1 MFTNFICK
9 VISCQ
14 HAQETKEQTITTHV
28 YPAAKRIERPGA
40 SPCSSTA
47 GFQCLP
53 GCYDLRP
60 AAQWHEDD
68 TRHRWNL
75 VVPARLI
82 SFSIETQPIPKGRPR
97 FTRSGHA
104 FTPQRTRDFESFI
117 KKVAKEN
124 VPPGF
129 CYEVPLSVELQ
140 FIFKVP
146 KSYSKA
152 KVKDCL
158 SGSIIPKP
166 DLDNLC
172 KAVLDALNNVTFADD
187 SLVVRLKASKRYGDK
202 DLIHIDIRPY
212 L

>member
-1 MFTNFICK
+1 M
-9 VISCQ
+9 
-14 HAQETKEQTITTHV
+14 
-28 YPAAKRIERPGA
+28 
-40 SPCSSTA
+40 
-47 GFQCLP
+47 
-53 GCYDLRP
+53 
-60 AAQWHEDD
+60 
-68 TRHRWNL
+68 
-75 VVPARLI
+75 I
-82 SFSIETQPIPKGRPR
+82 SFSIETKPIPKGRPR

-104 FTPQRTRDFESFI
+104 FTPQRTREYESFI

-124 VPPGF
+124 VAPGL
-129 CYEVPLSVELQ
+129 CYDIPLSVELQ

-146 KSYSKA
+146 KSYSKL

-187 SLVVRLKASKRYGDK
+187 SLVVRLRASKRYGDK